1 MSQDLQG
8 RTIFIAGASSGM
20 GRATAIASARAGAA
34 LILLGRNTV
43 GLDMTTA
50 LIREAAPGCKVTPL
64 VADASDAAALAEAI
78 AGMDLGTVDTLVNSV
93 GMNIPERAFD
103 QLTSD
108 SWAQMIDSNLTAAF
122 NLSKVFLPW
131 MRARKSGLII
141 HIASTAARK
150 PDKSGAAYQA
160 TKAGVLSLTH
170 ALMEEEWQNGI
181 RASAILP
188 GMTDTPLLD
197 RRPTPV
203 TPEARASALRPE
215 DIAAACLFIMRLPPR
230 AHVPELHIGPSQR

>member
-1 MSQDLQG
+1 MGHDLEG
-8 RTIFIAGASSGM
+8 REVFIAGASSGM
-20 GRATAIASARAGAA
+20 GRAIAIAAARAGAA
-34 LILLGRNTV
+34 LILLGRNKA
-43 GLDMTTA
+43 GLDITA
-50 LIREAAPGCKVTPL
+50 TLAREAAPGCSIRTL
-64 VADASDAAALAEAI
+64 VADASDATALAEAI
-78 AGMDLGTVDTLVNSV
+78 AGTDLSQVDTLVNSV
-93 GMNIPERAFD
+93 GTNIPERAFD
-103 QLTSD
+103 QLTTE
-108 SWAQMIDSNLTAAF
+108 SWQQMIDSNLTAAF
-122 NLSKVFLPW
+122 NLSKIFLPL
-131 MRARKSGLII
+131 MRARENGLII

-181 RASAILP
+181 RATAILP

-215 DIAAACLFIMRLPPR
+215 DVAAACLFVLRLPPR
-230 AHVPELHIGPSQR
+230 AHVAELHIGPSQR